1 MLGGWA
7 KPSGRD
13 RVLGMWRPVEPRD
26 AAPAADALRPV
37 LSKLFALSNPVRKAA
52 AQVAGQLGIIEATPE
67 LMKIVR
73 DTKREASLRVEAL
86 RMLDVLGARNLWDIT
101 DSALA
106 DADPQVRIAARQLLV
121 KQRAGRALQELQQ
134 ALEHGEPAERQ
145 AALLQ
150 LNQLKLPEADK
161 VLESAMEQL
170 LAGKMPPAM
179 QLDLLEAAEGRNTPK
194 LKALLKQF
202 NSRRDQNDSL
212 AEYREALV
220 GGNSQLGDKLFH
232 ESNELSCRRCHKT
245 GDSGGEVGP
254 NLTTIATKLASQL
267 PPAAANATRKAARTV
282 PIPLSASTCWNRLCC
297 PRKQSPK
304 DSKRSL

>member
-1 MLGGWA
+1 MGYH
-7 KPSGRD
+7 RQ
-13 RVLGMWRPVEPRD
+13 R
-26 AAPAADALRPV
+26 
-37 LSKLFALSNPVRKAA
+37 
-52 AQVAGQLGIIEATPE
+52 
-67 LMKIVR
+67 
-73 DTKREASLRVEAL
+73 
-86 RMLDVLGARNLWDIT
+86 
-101 DSALA
+101 ALA

-161 VLESAMEQL
+161 ILESAMEQL

-194 LKALLKQF
+194 LKAQLKQF
-202 NSRRDQNDSL
+202 NSKRDQNDSL

-267 PPAAANATRKAARTV
+267 PPAAANATREGGKDRADPLVREYLLESIVLPSKTIAKGFETVIVIADDGRQFSGVFQSETDSELRLITPEGRPIVIPKKTIEERRTG
-282 PIPLSASTCWNRLCC
+282 PSAMPADLVKHMT
-297 PRKQSPK
+297 
-304 DSKRSL
+304 KRQLRDLVEYLASLKSSE